1 MSFLE
6 LCEVRAKQLKPI
18 VVFADAFDSRVLEA
32 AQIIK
37 RKQIGI
43 PILLGA
49 PISLR
54 NFAEE
59 CKIST
64 KGLRITSPTH
74 DPDFNRHV
82 KILFQQKKDKG
93 LTKSEAEKLLR
104 NPLYYSTLMVKNG
117 SADLCIAGNISS
129 TTDVLRAGLQIIGT
143 AENTNTVSS
152 FYIMQSPDEGH
163 IYAFG
168 DCSVIPRP
176 TAEQLMDIAIRTAC
190 NFTRITGQEARVAM
204 LSFSTNG
211 SAKHEMA
218 DKIKQAVIMLKERK
232 PSFNLVESE
241 IQFDA
246 AIIPEIGKRK
256 FPESEGKAGK
266 ANVLIF
272 PSLNAGNIGYKI
284 AERMGGYTALGPFI
298 QGLNRPIQDLSRGC
312 TVQDIVKTF
321 TAVTALI

>member
-1 MSFLE
+1 
-6 LCEVRAKQLKPI
+6 
-18 VVFADAFDSRVLEA
+18 
-32 AQIIK
+32 
-37 RKQIGI
+37 
-43 PILLGA
+43 
-49 PISLR
+49 
-54 NFAEE
+54 
-59 CKIST
+59 
-64 KGLRITSPTH
+64 
-74 DPDFNRHV
+74 
-82 KILFQQKKDKG
+82 
-93 LTKSEAEKLLR
+93 
-104 NPLYYSTLMVKNG
+104 
-117 SADLCIAGNISS
+117 
-129 TTDVLRAGLQIIGT
+129 
-143 AENTNTVSS
+143 
-152 FYIMQSPDEGH
+152 
-163 IYAFG
+163 
-168 DCSVIPRP
+168 
-176 TAEQLMDIAIRTAC
+176 MDIAIRTAC

-218 DKIKQAVIMLKERK
+218 DKIKQAIIMLKEKK

-256 FPESEGKAGK
+256 FPKSEGKAGK